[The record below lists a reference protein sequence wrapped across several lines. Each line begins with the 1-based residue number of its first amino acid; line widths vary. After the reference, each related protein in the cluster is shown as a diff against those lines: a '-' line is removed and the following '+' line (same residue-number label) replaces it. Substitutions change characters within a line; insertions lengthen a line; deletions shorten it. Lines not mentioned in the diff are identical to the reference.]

1 LLSSLN
7 MSGSLPLLSNDGSGL
22 TSCDPVVTSS
32 GPSSVNKDL
41 TSFDFLASHE
51 AGLARNEK
59 RKHSSSYLNLTD
71 SGISP
76 LPLSV
81 LRDLKKFV
89 TLFT

>member
-1 LLSSLN
+1 MLSSLN

-22 TSCDPVVTSS
+22 TSCDPVVTSN
-32 GPSSVNKDL
+32 GPLSASKDL

-51 AGLARNEK
+51 AGLARNET

-71 SGISP
+71 SGIPP

-81 LRDLKKFV
+81 SRDPKSS
-89 TLFT
+89 